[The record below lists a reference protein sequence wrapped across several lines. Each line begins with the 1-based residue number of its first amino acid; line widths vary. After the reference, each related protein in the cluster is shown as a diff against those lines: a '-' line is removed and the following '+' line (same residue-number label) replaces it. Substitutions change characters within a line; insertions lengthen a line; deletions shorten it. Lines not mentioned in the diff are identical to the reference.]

1 MNYCL
6 PWFGHLGNED
16 VCCKMAQ
23 AKPIIDVE
31 LEKEGDEIKVQL
43 MDDNLLD

>member
-16 VCCKMAQ
+16 VSCKMAW
-23 AKPIIDVE
+23 AKPIDVE
-31 LEKEGDEIKVQL
+31 LEKEEDEIKVQF